1 MDPEFEKMLGKFK
14 TSMLEYKVS
23 GSTSARE
30 SALVFKK
37 WLDDYIIT
45 LNQAAV
51 KDTNYITNFVK
62 EYSTT
67 NPELVKMQAQLKK
80 VREEG
85 PKLQDTLETEQL
97 AEKEVPADMTSYYVK
112 FGLLGTVL
120 AIAAVAALFP

>member
-37 WLDDYIIT
+37 WLDEYIIT
-45 LNQAAV
+45 LNKAAE
-51 KDTNYITNFVK
+51 KDTIYITNFVK
-62 EYSTT
+62 EYSKT
-67 NPELVKMQAQLKK
+67 NPELVKMHEQLKK
-80 VREEG
+80 VREQG

-97 AEKEVPADMTSYYVK
+97 AEKEVPVEMSSYYVK

>member
-14 TSMLEYKVS
+14 TSMLEYKFN

-45 LNQAAV
+45 FEQAAA
-51 KDTNYITNFVK
+51 KDSTYITQFVK
-62 EYSTT
+62 EYSDT
-67 NPELVKMQAQLKK
+67 NPELVKMQGQLKK
-80 VREEG
+80 VREQG

-97 AEKEVPADMTSYYVK
+97 AEKEVPMDMSSYYVK

-120 AIAAVAALFP
+120 AIGAVAALFP

>member
-1 MDPEFEKMLGKFK
+1 MLGKFK

-37 WLDDYIIT
+37 WLDEYIIT
-45 LNQAAV
+45 LNKASE
-51 KDTNYITNFVK
+51 KDTTYITNFVK
-62 EYSTT
+62 EYSNT
-67 NPELVKMQAQLKK
+67 NPELVKMHDQLRK
-80 VREEG
+80 VREQG
-85 PKLQDTLETEQL
+85 PKLQDTLETEQI
-97 AEKEVPADMTSYYVK
+97 AEKEIPVEMTSYYVK

>member
-37 WLDDYIIT
+37 WLDEYIIT
-45 LNQAAV
+45 LNRASE
-51 KDTNYITNFVK
+51 KDTTYITNFVK
-62 EYSTT
+62 EYSNT
-67 NPELVKMQAQLKK
+67 NPELVKMHDQLRK
-80 VREEG
+80 VREQG

-97 AEKEVPADMTSYYVK
+97 AEKEVPVDMTSYYVK

>member
-1 MDPEFEKMLGKFK
+1 MDPEFEKMLKKYK

-23 GSTSARE
+23 GDTAARE

-45 LNQAAV
+45 LNQAASN
-51 KDTNYITNFVK
+51 DSAYITQFVK
-62 EYSTT
+62 EYSET
-67 NPELVKMQAQLKK
+67 NPELSKMQQQLKN
-80 VREEG
+80 VREQG

-97 AEKEVPADMTSYYVK
+97 AEKEVPVDMTSYYVK

-120 AIAAVAALFP
+120 AIGAVAALFP

>member
-37 WLDDYIIT
+37 WLDEYIIT
-45 LNQAAV
+45 LNKAAE
-51 KDTNYITNFVK
+51 KDTTYITNFVK
-62 EYSTT
+62 EYSNT
-67 NPELVKMQAQLKK
+67 NPELVKMHDQLRK
-80 VREEG
+80 VREQG

-97 AEKEVPADMTSYYVK
+97 AEKEVPVDMTSYYVK